1 MSLPQFL
8 PAPAQEAESLVRQ
21 HAGLVRRLAHQ
32 LLAKLPPSVDLD
44 DLIQAGMIGLLDAAR
59 HFEGGQGAQFE
70 TYAVTRVRGAML
82 DELRQQDWLP
92 RRSRQKARQVQQA
105 MQRLEQQ
112 LGHAPS
118 GETVAEALGIS
129 IDEYHQI
136 LAECRGAQILH
147 LEDLHDP
154 DDDEFLDRHATSS
167 GAGPQDILES
177 SRFQGDLQAA
187 ITSLPERECL
197 VLSLYYQDELNLRE
211 IGAVLDVSESRAS
224 QLLSQATLRLRAN
237 LQGWMEPGATAAKAA
252 RGRPRKIRA
261 QPSVS

>member
-8 PAPAQEAESLVRQ
+8 SDPAQEVDTLVRQ

-82 DELRQQDWLP
+82 DELRQHDWLP
-92 RRSRQKARQVQQA
+92 RRSRQKARQVQQV

-112 LGHAPS
+112 LGHPPS
-118 GETVAEALGIS
+118 GEAVAEALGIS
-129 IDEYHQI
+129 LDEYHQI

-147 LEDLHDP
+147 LEDLHDAE
-154 DDDEFLDRHATSS
+154 DDGFLDRHVSSS
-167 GAGPQDILES
+167 GSGPQDILES

-187 ITSLPERECL
+187 IISLPERERL
-197 VLSLYYQDELNLRE
+197 VLSLYYQEELNLRE
-211 IGAVLDVSESRAS
+211 IGAVLDISESRAS
-224 QLLSQATLRLRAN
+224 QILSQATLRLRAH
-237 LQGWMEPGATAAKAA
+237 LQGWMDTSGAPVQSS
-252 RGRPRKIRA
+252 RGRPKKSRA